1 MTTFTAYRD
10 CINSFF
16 ILSVRKTHV
25 YRDGNTGIHE
35 SPAFLYIHSIPD
47 SLHEEL
53 VECEYLL
60 MYSHVNSSVDP
71 VS

>member
-10 CINSFF
+10 CIKSFF
-16 ILSVRKTHV
+16 ILSVGKTHV
-25 YRDGNTGIHE
+25 YRDGNTGVHE

>member
-1 MTTFTAYRD
+1 MTILVAYRD
-10 CINSFF
+10 CIKSLF

-25 YRDGNTGIHE
+25 YRDGNTGVHE
-35 SPAFLYIHSIPD
+35 SPAFLYIHDIPD

-60 MYSHVNSSVDP
+60 MYSHVN
-71 VS
+71 